1 MTPGIAVIDMTFQHW
16 LIGLHAHT
24 LHTAV
29 SRIALVTGSLL
40 HPSRALHH
48 ALDTVS
54 RSSGSVSS
62 AVEITYKI
70 IVGKASQEIL

>member
-1 MTPGIAVIDMTFQHW
+1 M
-16 LIGLHAHT
+16 
-24 LHTAV
+24 
-29 SRIALVTGSLL
+29 TGSLL